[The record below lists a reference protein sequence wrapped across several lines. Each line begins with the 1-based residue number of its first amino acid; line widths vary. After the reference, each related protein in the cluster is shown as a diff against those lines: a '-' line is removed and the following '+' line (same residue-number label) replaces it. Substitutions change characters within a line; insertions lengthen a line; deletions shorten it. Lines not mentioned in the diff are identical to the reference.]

1 MTYFCYSFDIRD
13 PSNNIMKATDS
24 LQKKKNANTR
34 IYTYDFGLQITGS
47 LSFSAIDI
55 FCCEELYSTL

>member
-24 LQKKKNANTR
+24 LQKKKKMQ
-34 IYTYDFGLQITGS
+34 IHVYTHTTSGYK
-47 LSFSAIDI
+47 
-55 FCCEELYSTL
+55 